1 MSREPKQRRL
11 RKSTDGWCPPKSAG
25 KIVSMVE
32 HRGELIIACERTV
45 YKVRG
50 GLVEPLNFK
59 EVADD
64 A

>member
-11 RKSTDGWCPPKSAG
+11 RKPVDGWRPPKSAG

-32 HRGELIIACERTV
+32 HRGDLVIACERTV

-59 EVADD
+59 EVSDD